1 MPPFEVAIET
11 HYSLY
16 QLLVELTRCNRYNSS
31 KLTQGI
37 KDQLLKETYLDSQ
50 GKRQKMFLYPTPAG
64 ATTRNF
70 LSIQREAIPQF
81 LKKWGSFFQVPEH
94 IIQSIEETKDLPDV
108 SDNMISIFDFCK
120 RCKAPHSLAFW
131 IEENAFSFFKN
142 KSNETSFFVEA
153 KDAFMFKSV
162 LLYKDRLS
170 DFVLKN
176 QEILKFQGLPQQ
188 VVEQAKK
195 ERLLT
200 YLEENKNQ
208 KYTKEDEVE
217 TPFIRLDELC
227 KTLKKTSVFIPYL
240 RKFIVQNCLN
250 DTFDLKIENMPP
262 IQMPIFSYYQAFKK
276 NKSSCYIY
284 KQAIPYFVQ
293 KHENELI
300 GIGIKQATLN
310 EILSKNSL
318 KSKFTSKIISFQEAY
333 FLSIP
338 NVTYPEF
345 KRILSTTP
353 LPHSEAEDGIL
364 FVETTKKDPYFINTN
379 TLVEV
384 LKTKADE
391 LGLNPLAI
399 ERVEMILQ
407 SPQKA
412 VIPVAYF
419 LKNIGISVQ
428 KAAAFNTRIL
438 KPHKNQTLT
447 YKNRAGQ
454 EQKVVPFGHAKTASG
469 QIFLGVFLDA
479 TEAIIQNF
487 VVELKEISSF
497 KTKSRPMAQKEPFFP
512 INIQI
517 SNQFKI
523 IQHLFS
529 KENEKES

>member
-1 MPPFEVAIET
+1 MPPFDVAIET

-31 KLTQGI
+31 KLTQDI
-37 KDQLLKETYLDSQ
+37 KEQLLKETYLDNQ

-81 LKKWGSFFQVPEH
+81 LKKWGAFFQVPEH
-94 IIQSIEETKDLPDV
+94 IIQSIEETKDLPDI

-142 KSNETSFFVEA
+142 KQNEIPFFVEA

-162 LLYKDRLS
+162 LLHKDRLS
-170 DFVLKN
+170 DFILKN
-176 QEILKFQGLPQQ
+176 KDILKFQGLPQQ
-188 VVEQAKK
+188 VVEEAKK
-195 ERLLT
+195 ETLLT
-200 YLEENKNQ
+200 YLDENKNQ
-208 KYTKEDEVE
+208 KYTKETEIE

-227 KTLKKTSVFIPYL
+227 KILKKTSVFIPYL

-284 KQAIPYFVQ
+284 KQATPYFVQ

-300 GIGIKQATLN
+300 SLGIKQATLN
-310 EILSKNSL
+310 AILSKNSL
-318 KSKFTSKIISFQEAY
+318 KSQFTSKIISFQEAY

-338 NVTYPEF
+338 NVTYLEF
-345 KRILSTTP
+345 KRILKTTT
-353 LPHSEAEDGIL
+353 LPHSETEDGIV
-364 FVETTKKDPYFINTN
+364 FVETTRKDPYFINTN
-379 TLVEV
+379 TLVEI
-384 LKTKADE
+384 LKTKTDE

-438 KPHKNQTLT
+438 RPNKNQPLT
-447 YKNRAGQ
+447 YKNKAGQ
-454 EQKVVPFGHAKTASG
+454 EQKIVPFGHAKTASG

-479 TEAIIQNF
+479 TDAIIQNF
-487 VVELKEISSF
+487 NDELKEIGFLKNNSKN
-497 KTKSRPMAQKEPFFP
+497 KTKNNSFNSKITHQNRPF
-512 INIQI
+512 
-517 SNQFKI
+517 
-523 IQHLFS
+523 HLFMQ